1 MAAMMFVWFA
11 GVSQAIKIFLGMT
24 SAIMCLSVIFIPLF
38 AGMASCDDSTV
49 STLAKKLAKW
59 LLPVAFVMFGISAC
73 MPSEKTTYMMAGA
86 YVGQKVLVESDASQ
100 KVYSI
105 INKKLD
111 AYLTEDSTEKAEKAV
126 RKTAEKVE
134 EMAVEVAKE
143 KAKEVLNT
151 DKKE

>member
-1 MAAMMFVWFA
+1 MSAMLFVWFA
-11 GVSQAIKIFLGMT
+11 GVSSSIKAFLVMMGFVIGM
-24 SAIMCLSVIFIPLF
+24 CVIFIPLF
-38 AGMASCDDSTV
+38 TGMIEDDETAYS
-49 STLAKKLAKW
+49 LWAKLGKW
-59 LLPVAFVMFGISAC
+59 FAPVMFVMFAVAAC

-134 EMAVEVAKE
+134 EMAVDAAKE

-151 DKKE
+151 NKKE

>member
-1 MAAMMFVWFA
+1 MAAMLFVWFA
-11 GVSQAIKIFLGMT
+11 GVS
-24 SAIMCLSVIFIPLF
+24 SAIQFFLVMMGIALILCLIFGPLVTESKELF
-38 AGMASCDDSTV
+38 
-49 STLAKKLAKW
+49 LKLLKW
-59 LLPVAFVMFGISAC
+59 LAPIIFVTFSVAAC

-111 AYLTEDSTEKAEKAV
+111 SYLNQETAEKAEKAV
-126 RKTAEKVE
+126 RNTADKVE
-134 EMAVEVAKE
+134 EMAVEAAKE
-143 KAKEVLNT
+143 KAKEVLNSKE